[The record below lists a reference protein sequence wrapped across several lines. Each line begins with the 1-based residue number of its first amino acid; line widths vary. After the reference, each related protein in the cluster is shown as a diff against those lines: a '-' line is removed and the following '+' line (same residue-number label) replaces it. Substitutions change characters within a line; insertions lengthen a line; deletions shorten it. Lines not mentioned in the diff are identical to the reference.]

1 MLLVKVVSQYW
12 FVTLIAIQKN
22 FTIIA
27 VGFYVCLR
35 DQRNIGV
42 NREAS

>member
-12 FVTLIAIQKN
+12 FVTLIAIQK
-22 FTIIA
+22 ILQLLA

>member
-22 FTIIA
+22 FTIISSRLLCMPERSTQ
-27 VGFYVCLR
+27 YR
-35 DQRNIGV
+35 
-42 NREAS
+42 S